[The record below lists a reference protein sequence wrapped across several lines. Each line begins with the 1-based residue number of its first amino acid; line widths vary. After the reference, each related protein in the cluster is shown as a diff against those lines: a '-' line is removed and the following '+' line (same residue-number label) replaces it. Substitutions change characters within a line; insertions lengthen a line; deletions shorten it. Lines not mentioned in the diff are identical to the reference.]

1 MRRRACFISGWLH
14 FRLGDAVG
22 VGGCLV
28 RAVDGPGDAV
38 FPVTGPDDGAYR
50 GDGVVVLPRVGVG
63 DGDGRADGVVT
74 VAGRDV
80 AGGDGPTA
88 GGT

>member
-1 MRRRACFISGWLH
+1 VRAGPGFH

-22 VGGCLV
+22 VPAGAGGRVVLV
-28 RAVDGPGDAV
+28 LEGLGGAV
-38 FPVTGPDDGAYR
+38 FRVTGPDDGADR
-50 GDGVVVLPRVGVG
+50 GGAVVVRRCVGVG
-63 DGDGRADGVVT
+63 DGDGRVGGVVT
-74 VAGRDV
+74 VAGWDV